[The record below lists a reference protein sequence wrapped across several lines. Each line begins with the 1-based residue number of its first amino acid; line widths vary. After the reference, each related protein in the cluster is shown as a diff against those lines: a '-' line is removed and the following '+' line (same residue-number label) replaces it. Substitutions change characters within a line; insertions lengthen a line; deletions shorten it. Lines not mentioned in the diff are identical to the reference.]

1 MEGLLNAKRGRGR
14 PPKSDGPRTK
24 QYRVRLSEEE
34 YNELVFLRNEVG
46 ITLADMVRE
55 TIKERYSRL
64 KNL

>member
-1 MEGLLNAKRGRGR
+1 MEELLNAKRGRGR

-34 YNELVFLRNEVG
+34 YRELVFLRNEVG

-55 TIKERYSRL
+55 TIRERYFRL

>member
-1 MEGLLNAKRGRGR
+1 MEGLLSEKRGRGR

-24 QYRVRLSEEE
+24 QYKVRLSEEE
-34 YNELVFLRNEVG
+34 YRELIFLRNEVG

-55 TIKERYSRL
+55 TIRERYFRL